1 MVVKASE
8 IAPAAF
14 ASGGSSDV
22 HKADD
27 LTYDLG
33 NLAAFDTHP
42 FAYSNEKELAL
53 HARENVQLL
62 VNHIFDLPR
71 EMSDMGPLALLPEPE
86 TTIPREKPLPKP
98 KVETKWEKFA
108 KEKGIV
114 KRKQSRMEFDED
126 KGDWTPAWGYK
137 GAAKDDLSDW
147 AAEVKPGDM
156 EDPWTKKKQEKRA
169 RVQKNLEA
177 QARNLVRRIVLVL
190 RAAVSIAIPC
200 R

>member
-14 ASGGSSDV
+14 AEGNSSEV
-22 HKADD
+22 GKADD

-42 FAYSNEKELAL
+42 FAYQNEKELAL

-62 VNHIFDLPR
+62 INHIFDLPR
-71 EMSDMGPLALLPEPE
+71 EMSDMGPLAQLPEPE

-114 KRKQSRMEFDED
+114 KRKKSRMTFDEST
-126 KGDWTPAWGYK
+126 GEYAPTWGYK
-137 GAAKDDLSDW
+137 RADDDLKDW
-147 AAEVKPGDM
+147 AVETKAGDL
-156 EDPWTKKKQEKRA
+156 EDPWTKRKQDKRA

-177 QARNLVRRIVLVL
+177 HAKNLVRLTVFACLL
-190 RAAVSIAIPC
+190 AFVSIVC
-200 R
+200 L